1 LACVVYFFSD
11 NSSAALDKIVEKHY
25 ALLDASEKIKPA
37 NADYWE
43 LCQFDNRDNATCEVI
58 YTCLQTSLQ

>member
-25 ALLDASEKIKPA
+25 ALLDASEKIK
-37 NADYWE
+37 
-43 LCQFDNRDNATCEVI
+43 
-58 YTCLQTSLQ
+58 SLPTQITGSYVNSTIAIMPLVR